1 LSFMTISR
9 NKTYFFLILIAVLS
23 LGAGVFDW
31 QPERPFHLG
40 LDLQG
45 GTHLIYQ
52 ADLSQVKDKAQ
63 AMQGVRDVIERRV
76 NLFGVAE
83 PIVQASGKD
92 KLIVELAG
100 IKDIRQAIAMIGET
114 PYLDFREEVQ
124 TTDEEG
130 NQQIGFQMTSLTGQ
144 QLKRAFLEFDST
156 SYQPIVNLEFNDEGK
171 KIFADLTQKNVNKR
185 LAIFLDGMPISI
197 PVVREPIL
205 DGKAVISGDFTLE
218 AAKQLAQRLNAG
230 ALPVPINLISEQT
243 IGASL
248 GSSSLE
254 KSLKAGVIGLVL
266 VALFMVVFYG
276 LPGVFAVL
284 ALAIYGILVLAI
296 IKLIPIT
303 LTLSGIAGFILS
315 LGMAVDANVLI
326 FERLK
331 EEEHLKDAFSRA
343 WPAIRDGNVST
354 LLTCL
359 VLYAFTTGLIKGF
372 AITLGIGIMVSMFSA
387 IIITRLFLEVKEIRS
402 TR

>member
-1 LSFMTISR
+1 MTLSK
-9 NKTYFFLILIAVLS
+9 NKTYFFLILILIIAV
-23 LGAGVFDW
+23 GAGVFDW
-31 QPERPFHLG
+31 QPERPFRLG

-52 ADLSQVKDKAQ
+52 ADLSQIKDKSQ
-63 AMQGVRDVIERRV
+63 AMQGISDVIERRV

-83 PIVQASGKD
+83 PVVQVSGKD

-100 IKDIRQAIAMIGET
+100 IKDVKQAIAMIGET
-114 PYLDFREEVQ
+114 PSLDFREEIEI
-124 TTDEEG
+124 TDEQG
-130 NQQIGFQMTSLTGQ
+130 NKQIGFQMTSLTGQ
-144 QLKRAFLEFDST
+144 QLERSSLEFDPT
-156 SYQPIVNLEFNDEGK
+156 SYQPLVNLEFDDQGK
-171 KIFADLTQKNVNKR
+171 KIFADLTQKNVGKR

-230 ALPVPINLISEQT
+230 ALPVPITLISEQT

-248 GSSSLE
+248 GRDSLE
-254 KSLKAGVIGLVL
+254 KSLKAGVIGLAL
-266 VALFMVVFYG
+266 VAIFMIIFYG
-276 LPGVFAVL
+276 LPGIFAVL
-284 ALAIYGILVLAI
+284 ALAIYGILTLAI

-303 LTLSGIAGFILS
+303 LTLAGIAGFILS
-315 LGMAVDANVLI
+315 LGMAIDANVLI

-331 EEEHLKDAFSRA
+331 EEKRLADAFRAA
-343 WPAIRDGNVST
+343 WPAICDGNVST

-359 VLYAFTTGLIKGF
+359 VLYSFTTSLVKGF
-372 AITLGIGIMVSMFSA
+372 ALTLGIGVVLSMFSG
-387 IIITRLFLEVKEIRS
+387 IIVTRLLLESYASIHKTS
-402 TR
+402 